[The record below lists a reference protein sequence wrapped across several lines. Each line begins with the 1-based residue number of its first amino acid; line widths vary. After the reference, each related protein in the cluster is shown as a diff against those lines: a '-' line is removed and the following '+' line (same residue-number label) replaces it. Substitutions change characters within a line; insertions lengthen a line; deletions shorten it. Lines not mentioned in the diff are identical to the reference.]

1 MMRRM
6 LLSLAC
12 TLVLCLGLPTT
23 ALAARSVP
31 YIDGDGNS
39 TTISEATEITSGH
52 TKLTRGWYVVYG
64 DVTISDRI
72 TVSGDGSAYSLTNL
86 ILADGCTLTASKGIG
101 VEEGASLNIYGQSE
115 DEGTMGKL
123 YASDSISNSAI
134 GADSD
139 NYSTTNGPITING
152 GKIDAQSSGT
162 GSAIGGGW
170 NAPGGSVTINGGVV
184 NARATGSGAAIGGG
198 KDMFDNSKG
207 GTVKITGGNVTA
219 TSTKGAAI
227 GGGAGNSDHGTLTI
241 APKASRIISAST
253 GDSAETAT
261 ALAGSPFKPGAS
273 VQVPSD
279 EMGMGYFSCST
290 RKLLTVSYLDEDGV
304 EQTKADCLSVSADD
318 LQWTSGW
325 YALDSNVS
333 ISKRRIVV
341 DGDVRL
347 ILTDGNALNVNGGIE
362 VSEGNSLTIYAQS
375 ADEATMGSLTAT
387 TRRSGF
393 ADCAAIG
400 GGTAEDTAD
409 AGTIK
414 ICGGAI
420 TADNAGGY
428 SRAAGIGGGFWNPDG
443 SADKADVGKGGTVT
457 VTGGVVKAL
466 GGWNAAGIG
475 GGQQSDGGS
484 LAVTGGV
491 VNATGGKSFGAAIG
505 GGGGGDG
512 GTVLVEGGVV
522 TATTVYGSDSV
533 SDAAA
538 IGGGGNTDG
547 LAAGNGADVTIAGGT
562 VIAQTY
568 EGASAVGAGRSLA
581 SSGKTDPGT
590 LKISP
595 AQGQVITAVA
605 GADEKGAAP
614 VDGSPFTAE
623 QQIVDLVQGASY
635 FRSATGSI
643 DDVTRISAQPKGA
656 TVDEGSA
663 ATFEVSASGT
673 GMLSYQW
680 QQRSGTEGEWTNIE
694 GANDVSYTTP
704 ATTADMDGMQF
715 RCLVTG
721 GLGMAASDPATLTV
735 IAKPVFKISLDPADV
750 DFGKLVEGSL
760 QGQVQPVTVTI
771 TNTGNQPLEIRI
783 SQSEAFELVLEASS
797 GQLDPGDAVE
807 VSIVPKDGL
816 DAGTY
821 SESVV
826 ISGVNGQNTAT
837 ATLELSASVV
847 HDLVKVEAKPATCT
861 DDGNDEY
868 WACEA
873 CDKVFGDA
881 DGEEEIK
888 LGDVAIPATGHD
900 PADGWEGDAGGHW
913 RSCLNG
919 CGERLDYGE
928 HAPGTVGAKEPTCTE
943 DGYSGDA
950 VCSVCGLVLAEG
962 EAVPATGHDPADG
975 WEGDAGG
982 HWRSCLNGCGERL
995 DYGEHAPGTVGAKE
1009 PTCTEDGYSGDAVCS
1024 VCGLVLAEGEAVP
1037 ATGHDWGEDGR
1048 CKLCGAMRSSSTSTD
1063 NADDDR
1069 ESLAKTGDGSVSVV
1083 AALCALAAAAVA
1095 TGTFAMMRSRRS

>member
-139 NYSTTNGPITING
+139 FSSTTNGPITING

-198 KDMFDNSKG
+198 KDMFGNSKG

-290 RKLLTVSYLDEDGV
+290 RKLLTVSYLGEDGV

-333 ISKRRIVV
+333 ISRRRIVV
-341 DGDVRL
+341 DGDVKL

-428 SRAAGIGGGFWNPDG
+428 SRAAGIGGGFYNPDG
-443 SADKADVGKGGTVT
+443 LNDKAEAGKGGAVV
-457 VTGGVVKAL
+457 VTGGVVTAF

-475 GGQQSDGGS
+475 GGQQNDGGS
-484 LAVTGGV
+484 LTVIGGV

-505 GGGGGDG
+505 GGLRGDG
-512 GTVLVEGGVV
+512 GTVLITGGVV

-538 IGGGGNTDG
+538 IGGGAD
-547 LAAGNGADVTIAGGT
+547 GNGANVTIAGGT
-562 VIAQTY
+562 VTASTY
-568 EGASAVGAGRSLA
+568 DGRCAIGAGASGSTTTT
-581 SSGKTDPGT
+581 SGT
-590 LKISP
+590 LIIAP
-595 AQGQVITAVA
+595 VQGEAIAAIA
-605 GADEKGAAP
+605 GADEQSATP

-623 QQIVDLVQGASY
+623 QQIADLVQSASY
-635 FRSATGSI
+635 FRSATGRV
-643 DDVTRISAQPKGA
+643 DDVTRISAQPKDA
-656 TVDEGSA
+656 TVDEDDT

-680 QQRSGTEGEWTNIE
+680 QQRSGVDGEWVDIE
-694 GANDVSYTTP
+694 GANDASYTAP

-735 IAKPVFKISLDPADV
+735 IAKPVFEISLDPADV

-771 TNTGNQPLEIRI
+771 TNTGNQPLEIRVPK
-783 SQSEAFELVLEASS
+783 SQAFELKLEAPS
-797 GQLDPGDAVE
+797 GQLNPGDAVE
-807 VSIVPKDGL
+807 VAIAPKDDL
-816 DAGTY
+816 AVGTY
-821 SESVV
+821 SENIV
-826 ISGVNGQNTAT
+826 ISGVNGQSTAT

-868 WACEA
+868 WVCEA

-881 DGEEEIK
+881 DGEKEIK
-888 LGDVAIPATGHD
+888 PEDVAIPAIGHD
-900 PADGWEGDAGGHW
+900 PADEWEGDAGGHW

-919 CGERLDYGE
+919 CGERLEYAGHE
-928 HAPGTVGAKEPTCTE
+928 PEVVGAKEPTCTE

-950 VCSVCGLVLAEG
+950 VCSVCGF
-962 EAVPATGHDPADG
+962 
-975 WEGDAGG
+975 
-982 HWRSCLNGCGERL
+982 
-995 DYGEHAPGTVGAKE
+995 
-1009 PTCTEDGYSGDAVCS
+1009 
-1024 VCGLVLAEGEAVP
+1024 VLAEGEAVP

-1095 TGTFAMMRSRRS
+1095 TGTFALMRSRRS

>member
-39 TTISEATEITSGH
+39 KTIFEATEITSEH
-52 TKLTRGWYVVYG
+52 TQLTRGWYVVYG

-198 KDMFDNSKG
+198 KDMFGKSKG

-253 GDSAETAT
+253 GGSAETAA
-261 ALAGSPFKPGAS
+261 ALAGSPFMSGTS
-273 VQVPSD
+273 VQVPNG

-290 RKLLTVSYLDEDGV
+290 RKLLTVPYLDEDGV
-304 EQTKADCLSVSADD
+304 ECKADCLSVSADD
-318 LQWTSGW
+318 LQWASGW

-341 DGDVRL
+341 DGDVKL
-347 ILTDGNALNVNGGIE
+347 ILTDGKALNVKGGIE
-362 VSEGNSLTIYAQS
+362 VAKGNSLTIYAQS
-375 ADEATMGSLTAT
+375 MDEATMGSLTAT
-387 TRRSGF
+387 TRYSGF

-400 GGTAEDTAD
+400 GSAAEDTAD
-409 AGTIK
+409 AGTIA
-414 ICGGAI
+414 IHGGAV

-428 SRAAGIGGGFWNPDG
+428 SRAAGIGGGFYNPDG
-443 SADKADVGKGGTVT
+443 LNDKAEAGKGGTVI
-457 VTGGVVKAL
+457 VTGGVVTAF

-475 GGQQSDGGS
+475 GGQQNDGGR

-568 EGASAVGAGRSLA
+568 EGVSAVGAGRSLA

-623 QQIVDLVQGASY
+623 QQIVDLVQSASY
-635 FRSATGSI
+635 FRCASGGI

-888 LGDVAIPATGHD
+888 LGDVAIPAIGHD
-900 PADGWEGDAGGHW
+900 PADEWEGDAAGHW

-919 CGERLDYGE
+919 CGERLEYAG
-928 HAPGTVGAKEPTCTE
+928 HEPE
-943 DGYSGDA
+943 
-950 VCSVCGLVLAEG
+950 V
-962 EAVPATGHDPADG
+962 
-975 WEGDAGG
+975 
-982 HWRSCLNGCGERL
+982 
-995 DYGEHAPGTVGAKE
+995 VGAKE

-1048 CKLCGAMRSSSTSTD
+1048 CKLCGAMSSSSTSTD

-1083 AALCALAAAAVA
+1083 AALCALAPAAVA

>member
-1 MMRRM
+1 MMKRM

-39 TTISEATEITSGH
+39 KTIFEATEVTSEH
-52 TKLTRGWYVVYG
+52 TQLTRGWYVVYG
-64 DVTISDRI
+64 DVTISERI
-72 TVSGDGSAYSLTNL
+72 EVTGDDPTMCYVSL

-101 VEEGASLNIYGQSE
+101 VEEGASLFIYGQSE

-123 YASDSISNSAI
+123 YASSSSSDAAI
-134 GADSD
+134 GGDVNLYSD
-139 NYSTTNGPITING
+139 TNGPITING
-152 GKIDAQSSGT
+152 GRIEARSSGS

-170 NAPGGSVTINGGVV
+170 NAPGGPVAINGGVV
-184 NARATGSGAAIGGG
+184 SAHATGDGAAIGGG
-198 KDMFDNSKG
+198 SNAYGYSKG
-207 GTVKITGGNVTA
+207 GTVEIAGGSVTA
-219 TSTKGAAI
+219 ISAAGAAI

-241 APKASRIISAST
+241 APKKSRAISAST
-253 GDSAETAT
+253 GDSAESAV
-261 ALAGSPFKPGAS
+261 ALTDSPFLSGAS

-279 EMGMGYFSCST
+279 EMGMSYFSCST
-290 RKLLTVSYLDEDGV
+290 TKLLSVPYLDEDGV
-304 EQTKADCLSVSADD
+304 EYTAECFSVSADD
-318 LQWTSGW
+318 SQWISGW
-325 YALDSNVS
+325 YAVDSNVS
-333 ISKRRIVV
+333 VERRIVV
-341 DGDVRL
+341 DGDVNL
-347 ILTDGNALNVNGGIE
+347 ILTDEKALNVKGGIE
-362 VSEGNSLTIYAQS
+362 VAKGNSLTIYAQS
-375 ADEATMGSLTAT
+375 TDEATMGSLTAT
-387 TRRSGF
+387 TRNSGF

-400 GGTAEDTAD
+400 GGAAEDTAD
-409 AGTIK
+409 AGTIA
-414 ICGGAI
+414 IHGGAV

-428 SRAAGIGGGFWNPDG
+428 SRAAGIGGGFWNPDS

-457 VTGGVVKAL
+457 VTGGVVTAL

-484 LAVTGGV
+484 LTVAGGV
-491 VNATGGKSFGAAIG
+491 VSATGGKSFGAAIG
-505 GGGGGDG
+505 GGEGGDG
-512 GTVLVEGGVV
+512 GAVLITGGVI
-522 TATTVYGSDSV
+522 TATMVYGSDSV

-547 LAAGNGADVTIAGGT
+547 LAAGNGADVTITGGT

-568 EGASAVGAGRSLA
+568 KGVSAVGAGRSLA
-581 SSGKTDPGT
+581 STGKTDPGT

-595 AQGQVITAVA
+595 AQNQAIAGIA
-605 GADEKGAAP
+605 GADEKSAIP

-623 QQIVDLVQGASY
+623 RDIIDLVQSTSY

-643 DDVTRISAQPKGA
+643 DDVTCISVQPKGA
-656 TVDEGSA
+656 TVDEDDT

-673 GMLSYQW
+673 GTLSYQW
-680 QQRSGTEGEWTNIE
+680 QQRSGADGEWTDIE
-694 GANDVSYTTP
+694 GANGASYTTP

-715 RCLVTG
+715 RCVVTG
-721 GLGMAASDPATLTV
+721 GLGIAASDPATLTV
-735 IAKPVFKISLDPADV
+735 IAKPVFKISLDPVDV
-750 DFGKLVEGSL
+750 DFGKIVEGSL
-760 QGQVQPVTVTI
+760 QGQVQPVTI
-771 TNTGNQPLEIRI
+771 MISNTGNQPLEIQVP
-783 SQSEAFELVLEASS
+783 QSEAFELELEASS
-797 GQLDPGDAVE
+797 AQLDSGDAVE

-816 DAGTY
+816 DVRAY

-826 ISGVNGQNTAT
+826 ISGINGQNAAT
-837 ATLELSASVV
+837 ASLELSVTVV
-847 HDLVKVEAKPATCT
+847 HDLTKVAAEPATCT
-861 DDGNDEY
+861 EDGNDEY

-873 CDKVFGDA
+873 CGKVFGDA
-881 DGEEEIK
+881 DGKEEIE

-900 PADGWEGDAGGHW
+900 PADGWERDAGGHW

-950 VCSVCGLVLAEG
+950 VCSVCGFVLAEG
-962 EAVPATGHDPADG
+962 EAI
-975 WEGDAGG
+975 
-982 HWRSCLNGCGERL
+982 
-995 DYGEHAPGTVGAKE
+995 
-1009 PTCTEDGYSGDAVCS
+1009 
-1024 VCGLVLAEGEAVP
+1024 P

-1048 CKLCGAMRSSSTSTD
+1048 CKLCGAMHSSSTSTD

-1069 ESLAKTGDGSVSVV
+1069 ESLAKTGDGSVFVV

>member
-1 MMRRM
+1 MMKRM

-39 TTISEATEITSGH
+39 KTIFEATEVTSEH
-52 TKLTRGWYVVYG
+52 TQLTRGWYVVYG
-64 DVTISDRI
+64 DVTISERI
-72 TVSGDGSAYSLTNL
+72 EVTGDDPTMCYVSL

-101 VEEGASLNIYGQSE
+101 VEEGASLFIYGQSE

-123 YASDSISNSAI
+123 YASSSSSDAAI
-134 GADSD
+134 GGDVNLYSD
-139 NYSTTNGPITING
+139 TNGPIIING
-152 GKIDAQSSGT
+152 GRIEARSSDS

-170 NAPGGSVTINGGVV
+170 NAPGGPVAINGGVV
-184 NARATGSGAAIGGG
+184 SAYATGGGAAIGGG
-198 KDMFDNSKG
+198 SDAYGYSKG
-207 GTVKITGGNVTA
+207 GTVEIAGGSVTA
-219 TSTKGAAI
+219 ISAAGAAI
-227 GGGAGNSDHGTLTI
+227 GGGSGNSDHGTLTI
-241 APKASRIISAST
+241 APKKSRAISAST
-253 GDSAETAT
+253 GDSAESAV
-261 ALAGSPFKPGAS
+261 ALTDSPFLSGAS

-279 EMGMGYFSCST
+279 EMGMSYFSCST
-290 RKLLTVSYLDEDGV
+290 TKLLSVPYLDEDGV
-304 EQTKADCLSVSADD
+304 EYTAECFSVSADD
-318 LQWTSGW
+318 SQWISGW
-325 YALDSNVS
+325 YAVDSNVS
-333 ISKRRIVV
+333 VERRIVV
-341 DGDVRL
+341 DGDVNL
-347 ILTDGNALNVNGGIE
+347 ILTDEKALNVKGGIE
-362 VSEGNSLTIYAQS
+362 VAKGNSLTIYAQS
-375 ADEATMGSLTAT
+375 TDEATMGSLTAT
-387 TRRSGF
+387 TRNSGF

-400 GGTAEDTAD
+400 GGAAEDTAD
-409 AGTIK
+409 AGTIA
-414 ICGGAI
+414 IHGGAV

-428 SRAAGIGGGFWNPDG
+428 SRAAGIGGGFWNPDS

-457 VTGGVVKAL
+457 VTGGVVTAL

-505 GGGGGDG
+505 GGEGGDG
-512 GTVLVEGGVV
+512 GTVLVEGGAV

-547 LAAGNGADVTIAGGT
+547 LAAGNGADVTITGGT

-568 EGASAVGAGRSLA
+568 KGVSAVGAGRSLA
-581 SSGKTDPGT
+581 STGKTDPGT

-595 AQGQVITAVA
+595 AQGQVIAAVA

-623 QQIVDLVQGASY
+623 QQIVDLVQSASY
-635 FRSATGSI
+635 FRCASGGI
-643 DDVTRISAQPKGA
+643 DDVTRISVQPKGA
-656 TVDEGSA
+656 TVDEDDT

-673 GMLSYQW
+673 GTLSYQW
-680 QQRSGTEGEWTNIE
+680 QQRSGADGEWTDIE
-694 GANDVSYTTP
+694 GANGASYTTP

-715 RCLVTG
+715 RCVVTG
-721 GLGMAASDPATLTV
+721 GLGIAASDPATLTV
-735 IAKPVFKISLDPADV
+735 IAKPVFKISLDPVDV
-750 DFGKLVEGSL
+750 DFGKIVEGSL
-760 QGQVQPVTVTI
+760 QGQVQPVTI
-771 TNTGNQPLEIRI
+771 MISNTGNQPLEIQVP
-783 SQSEAFELVLEASS
+783 QSEAFELELEASS
-797 GQLDPGDAVE
+797 AQLDSGDAVE

-816 DAGTY
+816 DVRAY

-826 ISGVNGQNTAT
+826 ISGINGQNAAT
-837 ATLELSASVV
+837 ASLELSVTVV
-847 HDLVKVEAKPATCT
+847 HDLTKVAAEPATCT
-861 DDGNDEY
+861 EDGNDEY

-873 CDKVFGDA
+873 CGKVFGDA
-881 DGEEEIK
+881 DGKEEIE

-900 PADGWEGDAGGHW
+900 PADGWERDAGGHW

-950 VCSVCGLVLAEG
+950 VCSVCGFVLAEG
-962 EAVPATGHDPADG
+962 EAI
-975 WEGDAGG
+975 
-982 HWRSCLNGCGERL
+982 
-995 DYGEHAPGTVGAKE
+995 
-1009 PTCTEDGYSGDAVCS
+1009 
-1024 VCGLVLAEGEAVP
+1024 P

-1048 CKLCGAMRSSSTSTD
+1048 CKLCGAMHSSSTSTD

-1069 ESLAKTGDGSVSVV
+1069 ESLAKTGDGSVFVV

>member
-12 TLVLCLGLPTT
+12 ALVLCLGLPTT

-39 TTISEATEITSGH
+39 KTIFEATKITSGH
-52 TKLTRGWYVVYG
+52 TKLTSGWYVVYG
-64 DVTISDRI
+64 DVTISERI
-72 TVSGDGSAYSLTNL
+72 EVKGDDPTMCYVSL

-101 VEEGASLNIYGQSE
+101 VEEGASLFIYGQSE

-123 YASDSISNSAI
+123 YASNSAGAAAI
-134 GADSD
+134 GGNSNLYLD
-139 NYSTTNGPITING
+139 TNGPITING
-152 GKIDAQSSGT
+152 GMIEAKSSWT
-162 GSAIGGGW
+162 GAAIGGGW
-170 NAPGGSVTINGGVV
+170 NDPGGPVTINGGVV
-184 NARATGSGAAIGGG
+184 SAYATHDSAAIGGGGGSGVYNKGGTVEIAGGSVTAISAAGAAIGGG
-198 KDMFDNSKG
+198 S
-207 GTVKITGGNVTA
+207 
-219 TSTKGAAI
+219 
-227 GGGAGNSDHGTLTI
+227 GNSDHGTLTI
-241 APKASRIISAST
+241 APKSGRLVSASS
-253 GDSAETAT
+253 GDDAEHAR
-261 ALAGSPFKPGAS
+261 ALAGSPFMSGTS
-273 VQVPSD
+273 VQVPID
-279 EMGMGYFSCST
+279 EMGRKYFSCST
-290 RKLLTVSYLDEDGV
+290 TKLLSVPYLDEDGV
-304 EQTKADCLSVSADD
+304 ECTAECFSVSADD

-325 YALDSNVS
+325 YAVDSNVS
-333 ISKRRIVV
+333 VERRIVV
-341 DGDVRL
+341 DGDVNL
-347 ILTDGNALNVNGGIE
+347 ILTDGNALNVKGGIE
-362 VSEGNSLTIYAQS
+362 VTKGNSLTIYAQS
-375 ADEATMGSLTAT
+375 TDEATMGSLTAT
-387 TRRSGF
+387 TRNSGF

-400 GGTAEDTAD
+400 GSAAEDTAD
-409 AGTIK
+409 AGTIA
-414 ICGGAI
+414 IHGGAV

-457 VTGGVVKAL
+457 VTGGVVTAF

-491 VNATGGKSFGAAIG
+491 VNVTGGKFFGAAIG
-505 GGGGGDG
+505 GGEGGDG

-568 EGASAVGAGRSLA
+568 EGVSAVGAGRSLA
-581 SSGKTDPGT
+581 STGKTDPGT

-595 AQGQVITAVA
+595 DQGQVIAAVA
-605 GADEKGAAP
+605 GADEKGAAS

-623 QQIVDLVQGASY
+623 QQIVDLVQSASY
-635 FRSATGSI
+635 FRCASGGI

-673 GMLSYQW
+673 GTLSYRW
-680 QQRSGTEGEWTNIE
+680 QQRSGADGEWTDIE
-694 GANDVSYTTP
+694 GANAASYTTP

-715 RCLVTG
+715 RCVVTG
-721 GLGMAASDPATLTV
+721 GLGIAASDPATLTV

-760 QGQVQPVTVTI
+760 QGQVQPVTVAI
-771 TNTGNQPLEIRI
+771 TNTGNQPLEVQVPE
-783 SQSEAFELVLEASS
+783 SQAFELVLEASS

-837 ATLELSASVV
+837 ASLELSASVV

-881 DGEEEIK
+881 DGNEEIK

-919 CGERLDYGE
+919 CGERLEYAGHE
-928 HAPGTVGAKEPTCTE
+928 PEVVGAKEPTCTE
-943 DGYSGDA
+943 DGSEGDT

-962 EAVPATGHDPADG
+962 G
-975 WEGDAGG
+975 
-982 HWRSCLNGCGERL
+982 SI
-995 DYGEHAPGTVGAKE
+995 
-1009 PTCTEDGYSGDAVCS
+1009 
-1024 VCGLVLAEGEAVP
+1024 P

-1048 CKLCGAMRSSSTSTD
+1048 CKLCGAMSSSSTSTD

-1069 ESLAKTGDGSVSVV
+1069 ETLAGTGDGSM
-1083 AALCALAAAAVA
+1083 LAAAALSALALATVA
-1095 TGTFAMMRSRRS
+1095 AGALAPAGPRRS

>member
-1 MMRRM
+1 MMKRM

-39 TTISEATEITSGH
+39 KTIFEATEVTSEH
-52 TKLTRGWYVVYG
+52 TQLTRGWYVVYG
-64 DVTISDRI
+64 DVTISERI
-72 TVSGDGSAYSLTNL
+72 EVTGDDPTMCYVSL

-101 VEEGASLNIYGQSE
+101 VEEGASLFIYGQSE

-123 YASDSISNSAI
+123 YASSSSSDAAI
-134 GADSD
+134 GGDVNLYSD
-139 NYSTTNGPITING
+139 TNGPIIING
-152 GKIDAQSSGT
+152 GRIEARSSDS

-170 NAPGGSVTINGGVV
+170 NAPGGPVAINGGVV
-184 NARATGSGAAIGGG
+184 SAYATGGGAAIGGG
-198 KDMFDNSKG
+198 SDAYGYSKG
-207 GTVKITGGNVTA
+207 GTVEIAGGSVTA
-219 TSTKGAAI
+219 ISAAGAAI
-227 GGGAGNSDHGTLTI
+227 GGGSGNSDHGTLTI
-241 APKASRIISAST
+241 APKKSRAISAST
-253 GDSAETAT
+253 GDSAESAV
-261 ALAGSPFKPGAS
+261 ALTDSPFLSGAS

-279 EMGMGYFSCST
+279 EMGMSYFSCST
-290 RKLLTVSYLDEDGV
+290 TKLLSVPYLDEDGV
-304 EQTKADCLSVSADD
+304 EYTAECFSVSADD
-318 LQWTSGW
+318 SQWISGW
-325 YALDSNVS
+325 YAVDSNVS
-333 ISKRRIVV
+333 VERRIVV
-341 DGDVRL
+341 DGDVNL
-347 ILTDGNALNVNGGIE
+347 ILTDEKALNVKGGIE
-362 VSEGNSLTIYAQS
+362 VAKGNSLTIYAQS
-375 ADEATMGSLTAT
+375 TDEATMGSLTAT
-387 TRRSGF
+387 TRNSGF

-400 GGTAEDTAD
+400 GGAAEDTAD
-409 AGTIK
+409 AGTIA
-414 ICGGAI
+414 IHGGAV

-428 SRAAGIGGGFWNPDG
+428 SRAAAISGGFWNPDS

-457 VTGGVVKAL
+457 VTGGVVTAL

-505 GGGGGDG
+505 GGEGGDG
-512 GTVLVEGGVV
+512 GTVLVEGGAV

-547 LAAGNGADVTIAGGT
+547 LAAGNGADVTITGGT

-568 EGASAVGAGRSLA
+568 KGVSAVGAGRSLA
-581 SSGKTDPGT
+581 STGKTDPGT

-595 AQGQVITAVA
+595 AQGQVIAAVA

-623 QQIVDLVQGASY
+623 QQIVDLVQSASY
-635 FRSATGSI
+635 FRCASGGI
-643 DDVTRISAQPKGA
+643 DDVTRISVQPKGA
-656 TVDEGSA
+656 TVDEDDT

-673 GMLSYQW
+673 GTLSYQW
-680 QQRSGTEGEWTNIE
+680 QQRSGADGEWTDIE
-694 GANDVSYTTP
+694 GANGASYTTP

-715 RCLVTG
+715 RCVVTG
-721 GLGMAASDPATLTV
+721 GLGIAASDPATLTV
-735 IAKPVFKISLDPADV
+735 IAKPVFKISLDPVGV
-750 DFGKLVEGSL
+750 DFGKIVEGSL
-760 QGQVQPVTVTI
+760 QGQVQPVTI
-771 TNTGNQPLEIRI
+771 MISNTGNQPLEIQVP
-783 SQSEAFELVLEASS
+783 QSEAFELELEASS
-797 GQLDPGDAVE
+797 AQLDSGDAVE

-816 DAGTY
+816 DVRAY

-826 ISGVNGQNTAT
+826 ISGINGQNAAT
-837 ATLELSASVV
+837 ASLELSVTVV
-847 HDLVKVEAKPATCT
+847 HDLTKVAAEPATCT
-861 DDGNDEY
+861 EDGNDEY

-873 CDKVFGDA
+873 CGKVFGDA
-881 DGEEEIK
+881 DGKEEIE

-900 PADGWEGDAGGHW
+900 PADGWERDAGGHW

-950 VCSVCGLVLAEG
+950 VCSVCGFVLAEG
-962 EAVPATGHDPADG
+962 EAI
-975 WEGDAGG
+975 
-982 HWRSCLNGCGERL
+982 
-995 DYGEHAPGTVGAKE
+995 
-1009 PTCTEDGYSGDAVCS
+1009 
-1024 VCGLVLAEGEAVP
+1024 P

-1048 CKLCGAMRSSSTSTD
+1048 CKLCGAMHSSSTSTD

-1069 ESLAKTGDGSVSVV
+1069 ESLAKTGDGSVFVV